1 MRSEGAANRWSL
13 NSRGGGS
20 VTGVWEHAENSRHN
34 PSTAEY
40 LIWQIMRPA
49 VSAVKQLLRIVVQH
63 HGGRASESRGSV
75 VPIERIESRILL
87 VRGHKVLLDAA
98 LAALYGV
105 QTRRLNEQER
115 RKAARFPA
123 AFMFQLTHAELELLM
138 SQFATSKQRRGGPGT
153 TPPALT

>member
-63 HGGRASESRGSV
+63 HGGR
-75 VPIERIESRILL
+75 
-87 VRGHKVLLDAA
+87 VRCAA
-98 LAALYGV
+98 
-105 QTRRLNEQER
+105 TSPS
-115 RKAARFPA
+115 FPVD
-123 AFMFQLTHAELELLM
+123 FMFQLTDAEFELLM
-138 SQFATSKQRRGGPGT
+138 SQFGDG
-153 TPPALT
+153 